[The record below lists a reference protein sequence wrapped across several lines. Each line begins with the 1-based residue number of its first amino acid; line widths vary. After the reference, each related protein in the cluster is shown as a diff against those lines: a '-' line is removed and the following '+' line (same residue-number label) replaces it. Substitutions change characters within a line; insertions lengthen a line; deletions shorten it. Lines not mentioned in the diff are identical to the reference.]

1 MKYDRIVE
9 INKNKCQQNVELVNR
24 EIQKML
30 ERRERISV
38 TALAEYT
45 GLSRRFF
52 YQNKQAREL
61 VSQALLQQGEAYN
74 PKKVIFDNVMAENNL
89 NLKKLVMNQNKEIEK
104 LKKQNQEL
112 IDLNEKLKS
121 EIDRLKNR

>member
-45 GLSRRFF
+45 GLSRGFF
-52 YQNKQAREL
+52 YQNKQVKEL
-61 VSQALLQQGEAYN
+61 VNQALLQQGEAYN
-74 PKKVIFDNVMAENNL
+74 PKKVIFDNVMAVNNL

-112 IDLNEKLKS
+112 IDLNENLKA

>member
-30 ERRERISV
+30 ERRERVSV

-45 GLSRRFF
+45 GLSRGFF
-52 YQNKQAREL
+52 YQNKQVKEL
-61 VSQALLQQGEAYN
+61 VNQALLQQGEAYN

-104 LKKQNQEL
+104 LKKRNQEL
-112 IDLNEKLKS
+112 IDLNEKLKA